1 LTHKVWYVSNS
12 NHNLLSLKWWF
23 EDRATGK
30 IVVAQRPNLLIG
42 ACIVGLVATNL
53 VGGNSGFLLASKS
66 LWLLWSADELF
77 RGVNPWRR
85 VLGLF
90 VGTATILLW

>member
-1 LTHKVWYVSNS
+1 MSKVKNS
-12 NHNLLSLKWWF
+12 PLSLQWWF

-42 ACIVGLVATNL
+42 ACIVGLVATKFF
-53 VGGNSGFLLASKS
+53 GSHSGVLIASKS
-66 LWLLWSADELF
+66 LWLLWSADELL

-85 VLGLF
+85 SLGVF
-90 VGTATILLW
+90 VGAVTILV